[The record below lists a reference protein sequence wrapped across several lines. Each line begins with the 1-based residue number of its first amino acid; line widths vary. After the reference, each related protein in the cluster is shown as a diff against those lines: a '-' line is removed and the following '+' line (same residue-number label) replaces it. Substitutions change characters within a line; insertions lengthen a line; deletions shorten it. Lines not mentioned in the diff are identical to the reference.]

1 MLKTKTISLAV
12 LFVFVAT
19 AAGLFWLGGSLHKPL
34 VLQGEEIIEIRPGGS
49 LAGVMARLN
58 ERGMLGDRTDAL
70 LRRIS
75 VRGYNLLTDVSKRLH
90 VGEYRLRED
99 DTLITLLNRFERGD
113 VIQRSFTIIEG
124 WNIRDLRRA
133 LANAPGLE
141 NVVGELSDQQLMTA
155 LGLPG
160 EHPEGWFAAD
170 TYFYTAGEKDTDIL
184 TRALKRQQNVLQRLW
199 PERAAGL
206 PYDKPYDALIMASI
220 VEKETGDPTE
230 REEIAGVFV
239 ERLERGMR
247 LQTDPTVIYGMGD
260 AYKGNIRR
268 TDLQRPTPY
277 NTYVI
282 RGMPPTPIAMPGEAA
297 IYAALHPAQTDALY
311 FVARGDGSHQF
322 SRTLDEHINA
332 VRKYQLKR
340 QENYRSAPPVSSA
353 PPLEAQTET
362 QTEVSAESSNA
373 E

>member
-1 MLKTKTISLAV
+1 MIKTKTISLSV
-12 LFVFVAT
+12 LLVFVAA

-34 VLQGEEIIEIRPGGS
+34 VLQGDEVIEIRPGGS
-49 LAGVMARLN
+49 LAGVMAQLT
-58 ERGMLGDRTDAL
+58 ERGVLGEGTDAL
-70 LRRIS
+70 LRRMS

-113 VIQRSFTIIEG
+113 VIQRSFTLIEG
-124 WNIRDLRRA
+124 WNIRDLRHA
-133 LANAPGLE
+133 LLNAPGLKSSLS
-141 NVVGELSDQQLMTA
+141 ELNDQQLMA
-155 LGLPG
+155 RLGLPD

-170 TYFYTAGEKDTDIL
+170 TYFYTAGETDIDIL
-184 TRALKRQQNVLQRLW
+184 TRALQRQQNVLQRLW
-199 PERAAGL
+199 SGRAADL

-239 ERLERGMR
+239 ERLARGMR
-247 LQTDPTVIYGMGD
+247 LQTDPTVIYGMGE

-268 TDLQRPTPY
+268 ADLQRPTPY

-332 VRKYQLKR
+332 VRKYQLQR
-340 QENYRSAPPVSSA
+340 RENYRSAPSVEANIENSSA
-353 PPLEAQTET
+353 AKTEA
-362 QTEVSAESSNA
+362 SAESSNA